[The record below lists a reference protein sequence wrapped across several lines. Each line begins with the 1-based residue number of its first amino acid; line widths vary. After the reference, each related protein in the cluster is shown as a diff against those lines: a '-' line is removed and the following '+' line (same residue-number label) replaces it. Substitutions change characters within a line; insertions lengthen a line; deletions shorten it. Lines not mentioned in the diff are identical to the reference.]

1 MKIINICCRQ
11 LTETERTNIEAF
23 ASVTG
28 TQCFACLSEQAFCIL
43 PSLAEEHVE
52 ELVKIARER
61 MAATNEG
68 VDYSRFYMPGGYV
81 LVGLP
86 GGICAMSE
94 PGNEGEPSSVLML
107 RHMAI
112 DACQDG
118 QLVAIVFNYDEEQPE
133 A

>member
-1 MKIINICCRQ
+1 MFAVMWPG
-11 LTETERTNIEAF
+11 TAF
-23 ASVTG
+23 TITV
-28 TQCFACLSEQAFCIL
+28 
-43 PSLAEEHVE
+43 
-52 ELVKIARER
+52 
-61 MAATNEG
+61 
-68 VDYSRFYMPGGYV
+68 
-81 LVGLP
+81 
-86 GGICAMSE
+86 CAMSE